1 MHRSAVAWMVDA
13 LRNRSAMRVFGA
25 AAIIALLAGPAFAQ
39 GAVPKPPPTPPK
51 SQQEI
56 ENDRAAERAYKNSLR
71 NIPDKPPADPWGIVR
86 SDDAPKAAA
95 KPAPAKPRTKTGN
108 TAN

>member
-1 MHRSAVAWMVDA
+1 MA
-13 LRNRSAMRVFGA
+13 
-25 AAIIALLAGPAFAQ
+25 IALLAAPLATPAFA
-39 GAVPKPPPTPPK
+39 GPPAPSPPGQPPK

-86 SDDAPKAAA
+86 GDDTPKPAGKPAAA
-95 KPAPAKPRTKTGN
+95 KQRSKTGDA
-108 TAN
+108 AN